1 MKPRTLLL
9 CSLVAFVAV
18 TAAQAGRGKAPTAPG
33 KYKEW
38 GPDIDEIEIVKT
50 FRIADY
56 DRISLQHFD
65 TSKAPLPD
73 PKVKWYGT
81 LKIALA
87 GYDEAFIEA
96 FRKELKA
103 KATIQLVDQA
113 PKTAKTLIIRGNV
126 EELDP
131 GSRGGRY
138 FAGAAAG
145 AASSKV
151 SGEIVDAESGEV
163 LVRFVQ
169 ARRSGG
175 AWKMGGGSDLEVMR
189 DTVHAT
195 AQDVAHILDSF

>member
-1 MKPRTLLL
+1 MKVLRLLL
-9 CSLVAFVAV
+9 CFLVTFTAV
-18 TAAQAGRGKAPTAPG
+18 QTVFAAKAPTAPG
-33 KYKEW
+33 VYKGW

-56 DRISLQHFD
+56 DHIVVRRFD

-73 PKVKWYGT
+73 EKEKWYGT

-87 GYDEAFIEA
+87 GYDQAFIEA
-96 FRKELKA
+96 FKKALKA
-103 KATIQLVDQA
+103 KATIEQSEAEAVS
-113 PKTAKTLIIRGNV
+113 PKTLIIRGTV
-126 EELDP
+126 LEMDP

-138 FAGAAAG
+138 FAAYGAG
-145 AASSKV
+145 AASSKT
-151 SGEIVDAESGEV
+151 SGEIVDGASGQV
-163 LVRFVQ
+163 LIRFTQ

-175 AWKMGGGSDLEVMR
+175 SWKLGGGSDLEVMR